1 MNWIEFV
8 KDFAKKNKMKY
19 NEALKS
25 PKIKPAWEKHKK
37 SHGGKKEPKKKDD
50 KKMEDKKMYKK

>member
-1 MNWIEFV
+1 MKWIDFV

-25 PKIKPAWEKHKK
+25 AKLKEDWAKHKDK
-37 SHGGKKEPKKKDD
+37 THDKKPKKEKKEMKEEKKKM
-50 KKMEDKKMYKK
+50 KK

>member
-1 MNWIEFV
+1 
-8 KDFAKKNKMKY
+8 MKY

-37 SHGGKKEPKKKDD
+37 SQGGKSVPKKKMGKKEMGKKE
-50 KKMEDKKMYKK
+50 MEDKKSKK